1 MAAQSSLYN
10 EERNLLRI
18 RERERR
24 NQGVLQEKEPL
35 PDQAPLFPEPYK
47 TSKGDELSNRIQ
59 SMLGN
64 YEEVKELIGA
74 NRNESFIGIPKS
86 VVPSALQ
93 SKSDKPN
100 EVSRHSF
107 HSGTHR
113 PIGTSNISSGHRH
126 RPHAETALTA
136 GHLAKSHT
144 SAQGQVEDR
153 RTREQQTGSKP
164 MDKSGRRARECSAEQ
179 LSPSSISALSPLLS
193 SLSPPGEPL
202 SPLHSSHEMDSK
214 PQDGQS
220 HEETYSHVNKSPYLY
235 DVGRKD
241 GGSSVT
247 NLLPSTQTFPTSL
260 TSKNNVMPQKPTAY
274 VRPMD
279 GLDQAPNHSP
289 DLKTLQEGYDGEP
302 YVTYADLKVKEKL
315 SRSEIPSG
323 QFETYSNEAQCVEEI
338 LKEMTHSWP
347 PPLTAIHTP
356 RAAEPSKFSFP
367 TKEIQQIPSVNQKQY
382 DTSSKVLP
390 SPQQSNFMLQD
401 DLQISDS
408 DDSDEGENSE
418 KISSSSVPSSVQQS
432 QADSVVS
439 ADSGSVAS
447 ESSESDSSSDSE
459 NESSSSDNEVKQP
472 TRTVSVEL
480 STSSTSI
487 WHLNNWMKPSA
498 STESQ
503 SIEDHEQPNHW
514 DSKEEEIQKTVE
526 PHHKKLTWTS
536 QDEIPNKISHSQ
548 SPVPKENITPRQTV
562 GIKQPRKTVKALVT
576 EEPKGGLT
584 VESEPAPYRPRD
596 QPSKEKPTV
605 KTKERT
611 KSNHCKEPKGSSA
624 HTSEKKHKSSRHGG
638 SSKKCLKIQ
647 SDKGHSAPPS
657 PQIPPSPKGQSK
669 ANHRTSLA
677 HPAVVV
683 CEDIRGDKVLLPIGD
698 RLLQPLSSKPL
709 SLVVRIDLTLLSRL
723 PGICGNISQ
732 SKRENGIDQGLYFK
746 KEASETK
753 KLKKQSKEH
762 SKSKV
767 DDCDKNSKKK
777 KIKVE
782 SETNAATSRHKELST
797 EKLPKKSSE
806 KLHKEHRSQK
816 AMSQPGPTQKS
827 AQRHAQKR
835 RPSESSICS
844 QQSTTSSVKSNH
856 KEPSSAKHRRVDEKV
871 SERAKSNKASSENKI
886 TPSPVPSLPNGNAK
900 PTRPQLKFE
909 EKLYTSDHYMNEAK
923 KLKHKADAMSSK
935 IGKAFNYLDAAMY
948 FIECG
953 IAMESD
959 VQTPKPA
966 YTMFAETVDLIKFIM
981 KQNNFT
987 DRSAPAHEKALATLC
1002 MRCQSVLFMA
1012 MFRYKKDTVFKYSRT
1027 LGEHFKSSSRAAQ
1040 APSQCVSRSTGTP
1053 SPLSQTHTSASSG
1066 GSQSRSIPSNNGGQG
1081 SSINIPQVIHQVASS
1096 YVNITSYFLNA
1107 YDIWEQADLLAKENK
1122 EFFADLSASVCP
1134 LALNSTMI
1142 QLVHYTKQGLQ
1153 WLRLESGMT

>member
-126 RPHAETALTA
+126 RPHAETELTA

-144 SAQGQVEDR
+144 SARGQVEDR
-153 RTREQQTGSKP
+153 STREQQTGSKP
-164 MDKSGRRARECSAEQ
+164 MDKSGRRAQECSAEQ

-220 HEETYSHVNKSPYLY
+220 HEETYSHVNKSPSLY

-289 DLKTLQEGYDGEP
+289 DLKTLQEGYDREP
-302 YVTYADLKVKEKL
+302 YVTNADLKVKEKL

-323 QFETYSNEAQCVEEI
+323 QFEDLQKGALGVCLMRPCQKKSPGLFECVWICGDGPLCRTSDLLPARGAREGAARTKRFVGYLIMKSRSFQC
-338 LKEMTHSWP
+338 LQHTGGKGLSHFKC
-347 PPLTAIHTP
+347 IHKQ
-356 RAAEPSKFSFP
+356 EP
-367 TKEIQQIPSVNQKQY
+367 I
-382 DTSSKVLP
+382 
-390 SPQQSNFMLQD
+390 MLQD

-514 DSKEEEIQKTVE
+514 DSKEQESQKTE
-526 PHHKKLTWTS
+526 PHHKKPTWTS

-611 KSNHCKEPKGSSA
+611 KSNHCKEPKGSST

-647 SDKGHSAPPS
+647 PDKGHSVPPS

-683 CEDIRGDKVLLPIGD
+683 CEDVRGDKVLLPIGD

-777 KIKVE
+777 RIKVE

-816 AMSQPGPTQKS
+816 SMSQPGPTQKS

-844 QQSTTSSVKSNH
+844 QQSTTSSGKSNH

-871 SERAKSNKASSENKI
+871 SERAKSNKASTENKI

-966 YTMFAETVDLIKFIM
+966 YTMFAETVDLIK
-981 KQNNFT
+981 
-987 DRSAPAHEKALATLC
+987 
-1002 MRCQSVLFMA
+1002 
-1012 MFRYKKDTVFKYSRT
+1012 
-1027 LGEHFKSSSRAAQ
+1027 
-1040 APSQCVSRSTGTP
+1040 
-1053 SPLSQTHTSASSG
+1053 
-1066 GSQSRSIPSNNGGQG
+1066 
-1081 SSINIPQVIHQVASS
+1081 
-1096 YVNITSYFLNA
+1096 
-1107 YDIWEQADLLAKENK
+1107 
-1122 EFFADLSASVCP
+1122 
-1134 LALNSTMI
+1134 
-1142 QLVHYTKQGLQ
+1142 
-1153 WLRLESGMT
+1153 